1 MEQYELPEGWEWRA
15 LGDHQILT
23 DIQPGYACGKKDV
36 EGGAIHLRMNNI
48 SKTGTLDWSLIRRI
62 PTDVAEKSKKWL
74 QPGDVIFNNTNSTE
88 LVGKSCLFLG
98 WSEPCAF
105 SNHLT
110 RLRCH
115 LDHLLPEWLHYCLR
129 DLWLMGFFAAN
140 CKEFVGQSAFNTD
153 KLKEVEIP
161 IPPLPEQNRLVARIE
176 AFAQRLEASRKEQQ
190 EAISMASAY
199 FNLLCQRT
207 YRELLET
214 CITISLC
221 ESGNIMGGGT
231 PSKDNAAF
239 WKGDIPWIAPKEMKR
254 WHIGESSLTITESAI
269 NQSAAHLI
277 PAPAVLFVVRGM
289 ILARTVPV
297 AISTCSLTVNQDM
310 KAIVPRQKLSAEFLA
325 YMLLGA
331 QPELLSMVEVAGHG
345 TRKLESDRW
354 GSLPIPLP
362 DSSKQTLIVQRLE
375 TMRRKADELTAVQRA
390 AESDLAALMPAILAK
405 AFRGEL

>member
-1 MEQYELPEGWEWRA
+1 MERFELPEGWEWR
-15 LGDHQILT
+15 
-23 DIQPGYACGKKDV
+23 KFKDV
-36 EGGAIHLRMNNI
+36 IQIGKGSLDPTHYLDEQFDLYSIPAFDKGREPEIVVGKLIGSLKTIVSERDCLF
-48 SKTGTLDWSLIRRI
+48 SKLNPRI
-62 PTDVAEKSKKWL
+62 PRVWIVG
-74 QPGDVIFNNTNSTE
+74 QPKGRTQISSTE
-88 LVGKSCLFLG
+88 FWPLRNRLAISEKGYLNPEYMQWIFQWEDFLDSFRG
-98 WSEPCAF
+98 NVSGGVQ
-105 SNHLT
+105 SRQ
-110 RLRCH
+110 RLKKED
-115 LDHLLPEWLHYCLR
+115 LQDIWL
-129 DLWLMGFFAAN
+129 
-140 CKEFVGQSAFNTD
+140 
-153 KLKEVEIP
+153 P

-190 EAISMASAY
+190 EAISTASAY

-214 CITISLC
+214 CITISLR
-221 ESGNIMGGGT
+221 ESGNIIGGGT
-231 PSKDNAAF
+231 PSKDNATF

-254 WHIGESSLTITESAI
+254 WHIGESSLTITETAI

-362 DSSKQTLIVQRLE
+362 DSSKQALIVQRLE

-390 AESDLAALMPAILAK
+390 TESDLAALMPAILAK